1 VRALAITGL
10 TVSIVAS
17 TVPPTVL
24 ESRTADAVAAKLFP
38 SPMPEAAPR
47 PSQSALQPARGIDWP
62 DPAGA
67 RIFLRGQAIG
77 TPSRVPEVQPDPET
91 SQRRVVQ
98 RREFARAI
106 GALEAPWSLRI
117 RHGVLLSSS
126 SHIRSALRP
135 NPSLDPAFAS
145 ALGLTRWR
153 VLGPGGVVLFEST
166 PR

>member
-1 VRALAITGL
+1 MRALAILGL

-24 ESRTADAVAAKLFP
+24 ESPTADAVAANPLL
-38 SPMPEAAPR
+38 SPMPERGPW
-47 PSQSALQPARGIDWP
+47 QSQPARVIDWFN
-62 DPAGA
+62 PAGA
-67 RIFLRGQAIG
+67 RILLRGHAIG
-77 TPSRVPEVQPDPET
+77 TPSRVPEVQRDSET
-91 SQRRVVQ
+91 SQRRAVR

-106 GALEAPWSLRI
+106 GALEVPRSLRI
-117 RHGVLLSSS
+117 RHGVVLSSS
-126 SHIRSALRP
+126 SHTRSALRP

-166 PR
+166 PQ